1 MSVILNFPEY
11 QTQAQHLAEALS
23 IACHSI
29 DVHHFPDKE
38 SRITL
43 PDIPIK
49 HVIIYCGLEKPNDKL
64 IELLLT
70 VKTLQEHNCRRT
82 SLVTPYLCYMRQDMS
97 FHKGEAVS
105 QDIIGQYL
113 AELFDDIVT
122 VDAHLHRTASLKH
135 VFPNTNTSHLSA
147 TSLFAHFLQQGAID
161 AILLGPDEESE
172 QWVKKIATECHLPY
186 AVARKVRHSDKEVT
200 IMLPD
205 YDFEHKTVVLID
217 DVISSGGTMIN
228 IAKQLQQKN
237 IRQLDVLVTHALFDK
252 NTHDKLK
259 QAGINQVWSSDS
271 IPHPTNKVSIIP
283 IVAEQVKDW
292 IT

>member
-43 PDIPIK
+43 PDIPMK
-49 HVIIYCGLEKPNDKL
+49 HAIIYCGLEKPNDKL

-70 VKTLQEHNCRRT
+70 VKTLQEHNCKRT
-82 SLVTPYLCYMRQDMS
+82 SLVAPYLCYMRQDMA

-122 VDAHLHRTASLKH
+122 VDAHLHRLVLLVRRHPVAGNVLFFGGKRHHRHHGSDR
-135 VFPNTNTSHLSA
+135 FDGNDARHLV
-147 TSLFAHFLQQGAID
+147 TSLRIHSFGLELPATP
-161 AILLGPDEESE
+161 LGLHRS
-172 QWVKKIATECHLPY
+172 
-186 AVARKVRHSDKEVT
+186 
-200 IMLPD
+200 
-205 YDFEHKTVVLID
+205 
-217 DVISSGGTMIN
+217 
-228 IAKQLQQKN
+228 
-237 IRQLDVLVTHALFDK
+237 
-252 NTHDKLK
+252 
-259 QAGINQVWSSDS
+259 
-271 IPHPTNKVSIIP
+271 PTP
-283 IVAEQVKDW
+283 
-292 IT
+292 

>member
-1 MSVILNFPEY
+1 MSIILNFPEY
-11 QTQAQHLAEALS
+11 QTQATHLAEALS
-23 IACHSI
+23 IPCHSI
-29 DVHHFPDKE
+29 NVHRFPDKE

-49 HVIIYCGLEKPNDKL
+49 HAIIYCGLEQPNDKL
-64 IELLLT
+64 VELLLA
-70 VKTLQEHNCRRT
+70 VKTLQEHSCKRT
-82 SLVTPYLCYMRQDMS
+82 SLVTPYLCYMRQDMA

-105 QDIIGQYL
+105 QDIIGKYL

-122 VDAHLHRTASLKH
+122 VDAHLHRTFSLQQ
-135 VFPNTNTSHLSA
+135 VFPNTNTAHLSA
-147 TSLFAHFLQQGAID
+147 AVLFAHLLQQITTD

-172 QWVKKIATECHLPY
+172 QWVKNISTECNLPY
-186 AVARKVRHSDKEVT
+186 SVARKVRHSDKEVT

-205 YDFEHKTVVLID
+205 YDFEHKAVVLID

-228 IAKQLQQKN
+228 IAKQLQQRN
-237 IRQLDVLVTHALFDK
+237 IRQLDILVTHALFDN

-259 QAGINQVWSSDS
+259 QAGVKQVWSSDS

-283 IVAEQVKDW
+283 LVAEQVKDW